1 MQFPRNTL
9 KLRSG
14 DCDDLTALFASVFE
28 ASGLHAAILDYPSH
42 IALMFDTGATDA
54 RDVGIPEEYLIKY
67 NNTYWVG
74 VETTMLGQSFYD
86 SIKHQADLYR
96 SMAADVKVV
105 DVRTAWLEFEPVTL
119 PESEVENT
127 PDRAKFNARV
137 KEGVAGMVK
146 ARYEYFK
153 KYYGAI
159 LLDNPDDADAGLNL
173 GILSAQSGESEEAGK
188 YFGKILE
195 KDPVNAAALN
205 NIGNLSFKAGKY
217 VEALAHYFKASKAD
231 PYDANVWLNAARAS
245 ANSAKD
251 DVKVFADRAA
261 NWTRKSRI

>member
-1 MQFPRNTL
+1 
-9 KLRSG
+9 
-14 DCDDLTALFASVFE
+14 
-28 ASGLHAAILDYPSH
+28 
-42 IALMFDTGATDA
+42 
-54 RDVGIPEEYLIKY
+54 VGIPEEYLIKY

-119 PESEVENT
+119 PESEVESN

-137 KEGVAGMVK
+137 KEAIAGMLK
-146 ARYEYFK
+146 ARYDYFK

-159 LLDNPDDADAGLNL
+159 LQDNPDDADANLNL
-173 GILSAQSGESEEAGK
+173 GILSGQSGEADAAGK
-188 YFGKILE
+188 YFAKILE

-205 NIGNLSFKAGKY
+205 NLGNISFQAGKY
-217 VEALAHYFKASKAD
+217 QEAKDYYFKASKAD

-245 ANSAKD
+245 AKLGKKE
-251 DVKVFADRAA
+251 DVKVFVDRAA
-261 NWTRKSRI
+261 QLDPEVKNIGDKLLK